1 MRRGRSAGRRRG
13 IFLVWALVGLG
24 LLGAAVGVRAQPRRI
39 FIVNSYNP
47 EYFWSARQAQGI
59 KDALEGIDAV
69 YQEFFMDTKRHPG
82 DEWLADK
89 ERECLERI
97 RAFRPDIVFTGDDNA
112 TRTVGKR
119 LMGSG
124 IPVVFYGLNADPEAY
139 GLVEAG
145 RRKRPGGNVTGVL
158 ERHFFTDAAR
168 LLQTV
173 CEANGVTI
181 EKLHLITDDTHTSR
195 KLFEFL
201 RGIRWDVGM
210 EVVFHPHIRTFAE
223 YRDEL
228 RRINRPKN
236 AAFLYNLMGIRMEDG
251 SRLRDRD
258 ILRWTRNTLRIPT
271 VAFHEEYIRE
281 GALLGIPVSGY
292 SQAFQAGL
300 KGRMILAGTPPGE
313 IPIDAPDRGK
323 VVVNTTTLRRLGLK
337 VPLSILLGAEVFRYE
352 PGD

>member
-1 MRRGRSAGRRRG
+1 MRTRGRAWERRVACLVLAALG
-13 IFLVWALVGLG
+13 I
-24 LLGAAVGVRAQPRRI
+24 LGAAGGAGAQARRI

-47 EYFWSARQAQGI
+47 EYFWSARQAEGI
-59 KDALEGIDAV
+59 RDALEGIDAV

-82 DEWLADK
+82 AEWLADK
-89 ERECLERI
+89 ERECLARI

-112 TRTVGKR
+112 TRTVGRR

-124 IPVVFYGLNADPEAY
+124 IPVVFYGLNADPESY
-139 GLVEAG
+139 GLVAPG
-145 RRKRPGGNVTGVL
+145 RRGRPGGNVTGVL

-168 LLQTV
+168 LLRTL

-181 EKLHLITDDTHTSR
+181 EKLHLITDDTYTSR
-195 KLFEFL
+195 KLFEYL

-210 EVVFHPHIRTFAE
+210 EVVFHPHIGTFAE

-228 RRINRPKN
+228 RRIDRPGN
-236 AAFLYNLMGIRMEDG
+236 AAFLYNLMGVRAEDG
-251 SRLRDRD
+251 SRFRDRE
-258 ILRWTRNTLRIPT
+258 ILRWTRDTLRIPT

-300 KGRMILAGTPPGE
+300 KGRMILAGTPAGE

-323 VVVNTTTLRRLGLK
+323 VMVNGTTLRRLGLK
-337 VPLSILLGAEVFRYE
+337 VPLSILLGAEVLRYE
-352 PGD
+352 PAN

>member
-1 MRRGRSAGRRRG
+1 MRHGRSPSWRLA
-13 IFLVWALVGLG
+13 VGLVLVPLA
-24 LLGAAVGVRAQPRRI
+24 LLGAAGEAGAEPRRV

-59 KDALEGIDAV
+59 KDALEGVDAV
-69 YQEFFMDTKRHPG
+69 YEEFFMDTKRHPG
-82 DEWLADK
+82 AEWLEEKA
-89 ERECLERI
+89 RECMERI

-112 TRTVGKR
+112 TRTVGRR
-119 LMGSG
+119 LVGSG

-139 GLVEAG
+139 GLVEPG
-145 RRKRPGGNVTGVL
+145 RRSRPGGNVTGVL

-173 CEANGVTI
+173 CKANGITV
-181 EKLHLITDDTHTSR
+181 EKLHLITDDTYTSR
-195 KLFEFL
+195 KLFEYL

-210 EVVFHPHIRTFAE
+210 EVVFHPQIGTFAR

-228 RRINRPKN
+228 RRINRPNN
-236 AAFLYNLMGIRMEDG
+236 AVFLYNLMGIRMEDG
-251 SRLRDRD
+251 SRLRDRE
-258 ILRWTRNTLRIPT
+258 ILKWTRDTLRIPT

-300 KGRMILAGTPPGE
+300 KGRMVLAGIPPGE

-323 VVVNTTTLRRLGLK
+323 VIVNGTTLRRLGLK
-337 VPLSILLGAEVFRYE
+337 VPLSILLGADVYQYD